1 MSSFNLQGIKGVI
14 PAMMTCFDENG
25 NFDEKRQ
32 RDLTR
37 FLLSKKVDALYL
49 TGSTGET
56 FLMTAEERKKV
67 VEVVIDEVAHR
78 VPVIVHVGDIG
89 TAKSINLAKH
99 AYAMGAD
106 AISSVPPFYFKFSS
120 DEIVGYYQDISES
133 VPLPMIVYNI
143 ALAGLVDFNTI
154 KRLAKIENVKGIK
167 YTATSHHEIL
177 RIKEEIGKDFMVYS
191 GCDEMAM
198 SGMAYGSDGI
208 IGSFYN
214 VIPELFIQIVQA
226 EKENDIER
234 ARELQISADAIIFFV
249 LDHSFFASMKKML
262 SWIGHDAGFAR
273 KPFASLS
280 AEAEKDL
287 RKGLK
292 EIRDRYQI
300 TGVEILEN
308 L

>member
-1 MSSFNLQGIKGVI
+1 MSKRNLQDIKGVI
-14 PAMMTCFDENG
+14 PAMMTCFDEQG
-25 NFDEKRQ
+25 RFDESRQ

-37 FLLSKKVDALYL
+37 FLLTKKVDGLYL

-56 FLMTAEERKKV
+56 FLMTGEERKRV
-67 VEVVIDEVAHR
+67 VEVVLDEVGGR
-78 VPVIVHVGDIG
+78 IPVIVHVGDIG
-89 TAKSINLAKH
+89 TDKSIELARH
-99 AYAMGAD
+99 AYECGAD

-143 ALAGLVDFNTI
+143 ALAGLVDFSTI

-214 VIPELFIQIVQA
+214 VIPELFLQIVAA
-226 EKENDIER
+226 EKNNDIKQ
-234 ARELQISADAIIFFV
+234 AKILQTSADAIIFFV
-249 LDHSFFASMKKML
+249 LEHSFFASMKKML
-262 SWIGHDAGFAR
+262 AWAGHDAGYSR
-273 KPFASLS
+273 RPFAPLT
-280 AEAEKDL
+280 AEDEVQLREGLLAIKD
-287 RKGLK
+287 K
-292 EIRDRYQI
+292 YQI
-300 TGVEILEN
+300 SGVEVLDN